1 MIVKFIKE
9 KHNLVSHLH
18 FSLNELIIM
27 TGPDYFLRTDS
38 ERKEGTSSQPLGS
51 GDQERMTIRK
61 RQKKGGSG
69 RVKDLFSVSGW
80 GVTIRGHDWGQEERG
95 ECQRQGFCGGCKLRK
110 RWGTHPG
117 FGRSSGFWGRR
128 DAGV

>member
-1 MIVKFIKE
+1 MIVRFIKE

-18 FSLNELIIM
+18 FSLNEVIIM

-51 GDQERMTIRK
+51 GDQEKMTVRK
-61 RQKKGGSG
+61 REEVG
-69 RVKDLFSVSGW
+69 VKDLFSVSGW
-80 GVTIRGHDWGQEERG
+80 GVMIQGRDWGQGERG
-95 ECQRQGFCGGCKLRK
+95 ECQGQGFCGGCKLRK

-117 FGRSSGFWGRR
+117 SGRSSGFWGRR